1 MKQREMYLV
10 RRDRYY
16 DDDSTSVNVGIYETK
31 AAASAFI
38 KEHIK
43 YLYELYGQLDR
54 GKRSITAKS
63 DSTYY
68 LSVFTDKHFLK
79 IRVYY
84 EPIDVFLEDWEGT
97 MIIYELNDAKN
108 AESIY
113 FETKEAAIRAGAG
126 ICYERDKGSFKF
138 FFNTL
143 YNYTR
148 YEDITIEP
156 IIVY

>member
-16 DDDSTSVNVGIYETK
+16 DDRFTTVNVGIYETK

-43 YLYELYGQLDR
+43 YLYDMYGQLDR

-63 DSTYY
+63 DGTYY

-84 EPIDVFLEDWEGT
+84 EPIDVFLED
-97 MIIYELNDAKN
+97 
-108 AESIY
+108 
-113 FETKEAAIRAGAG
+113 
-126 ICYERDKGSFKF
+126 
-138 FFNTL
+138 
-143 YNYTR
+143 
-148 YEDITIEP
+148 
-156 IIVY
+156 

>member
-16 DDDSTSVNVGIYETK
+16 DDNSTSVNVGIYETK

-43 YLYELYGQLDR
+43 YLYELYGQLDG

-84 EPIDVFLEDWEGT
+84 EPIDVFLED
-97 MIIYELNDAKN
+97 
-108 AESIY
+108 
-113 FETKEAAIRAGAG
+113 
-126 ICYERDKGSFKF
+126 
-138 FFNTL
+138 
-143 YNYTR
+143 
-148 YEDITIEP
+148 
-156 IIVY
+156 

>member
-10 RRDRYY
+10 RRDRHY

-43 YLYELYGQLDR
+43 YLYELYGQLDG

-84 EPIDVFLEDWEGT
+84 EPIDVFLED
-97 MIIYELNDAKN
+97 
-108 AESIY
+108 
-113 FETKEAAIRAGAG
+113 
-126 ICYERDKGSFKF
+126 
-138 FFNTL
+138 
-143 YNYTR
+143 
-148 YEDITIEP
+148 
-156 IIVY
+156 